1 MSGETR
7 DSCRRLRKLS
17 PGSRTT
23 NGACRHGSRTQVL
36 LAAQQLA
43 SPTNSFPSFPSRL
56 TKRRLIAW
64 PPCFTSPPTARR
76 PSLSSV
82 RPYVCHVVSN
92 RVWLVW
98 STLKQITQPFGNRP
112 RPEQSSLPSA
122 LILEPGG
129 VVTRRPAF
137 HLPANRCASR
147 RLIRLM
153 EVPGCST
160 ATLFRFAFGAPSLSL
175 RLGKR
180 LGQTVWKPPTRWTRG
195 F

>member
-1 MSGETR
+1 MAALLHITA
-7 DSCRRLRKLS
+7 DSAEDI
-17 PGSRTT
+17 P
-23 NGACRHGSRTQVL
+23 
-36 LAAQQLA
+36 
-43 SPTNSFPSFPSRL
+43 
-56 TKRRLIAW
+56 
-64 PPCFTSPPTARR
+64 
-76 PSLSSV
+76 V
-82 RPYVCHVVSN
+82 RPYVCHVVSNN

-98 STLKQITQPFGNRP
+98 STLKQITQPFGNRA

-122 LILEPGG
+122 LILEPDG

-137 HLPANRCASR
+137 HLPANRCAVR